1 MKAFSQILG
10 ATSEQLREI
19 RVANVVRNTAS
30 ESSNYI
36 GNMKQDFRN
45 LQSQIEDHMDLGA
58 TCTTDIASNLK
69 NFNQKEWVEKMY
81 PMCMQ
86 LATMAMKI
94 RIAVKVHNQLFPTN
108 PETGLDSTDL
118 NFIKDTTGVE
128 VAPSEPAPE
137 VAAE

>member
-94 RIAVKVHNQLFPTN
+94 RIAVNVHNQLFPTK

-137 VAAE
+137 VVAE

>member
-94 RIAVKVHNQLFPTN
+94 RIAVNVHNQLFPTK

-137 VAAE
+137 VTE

>member
-81 PMCMQ
+81 PMCIQ

-94 RIAVKVHNQLFPTN
+94 RIAVNVHNQLFPTK
-108 PETGLDSTDL
+108 PETGLDTTDL

>member
-94 RIAVKVHNQLFPTN
+94 RIAVNVHNQLFPTK
-108 PETGLDSTDL
+108 PETGLDATDL

>member
-10 ATSEQLREI
+10 ATAEQLREI

-45 LQSQIEDHMDLGA
+45 LQSKIEDHMDLGI
-58 TCTTDIASNLK
+58 TSTTDIASNLK
-69 NFNQKEWVEKMY
+69 NFNQKEWVEEMY

-94 RIAVKVHNQLFPTN
+94 RIAVNVHNQLFPTK
-108 PETGLDSTDL
+108 PETGLDEADL
-118 NFIKDTTGVE
+118 AFIKDTTGVE
-128 VAPSEPAPE
+128 VAPSAE
-137 VAAE
+137 VTE

>member
-10 ATSEQLREI
+10 ATAEQLREI

-36 GNMKQDFRN
+36 GNMKQEFRN

-94 RIAVKVHNQLFPTN
+94 RIAVNVHNQLFPTK

-118 NFIKDTTGVE
+118 SFIKDTTGVE

-137 VAAE
+137 VAE

>member
-94 RIAVKVHNQLFPTN
+94 RIAVNVHNQLFPTK
-108 PETGLDSTDL
+108 PETGLDATDL

-137 VAAE
+137 VAE

>member
-94 RIAVKVHNQLFPTN
+94 RIAVNVHNQLFPTK

-137 VAAE
+137 VADE

>member
-94 RIAVKVHNQLFPTN
+94 RIAVNVHNQLFPTK

-137 VAAE
+137 VASE

>member
-10 ATSEQLREI
+10 ATAEQLREI

-36 GNMKQDFRN
+36 GNMKQEFRN

-94 RIAVKVHNQLFPTN
+94 RIAVNVHNQLFPTK
-108 PETGLDSTDL
+108 PETGLDATDL

-137 VAAE
+137 VAE

>member
-10 ATSEQLREI
+10 ATAEQLREI

-36 GNMKQDFRN
+36 GNMKQEFRN

-94 RIAVKVHNQLFPTN
+94 RIAVNVHNQLFPTK

-137 VAAE
+137 VAE